1 MIKGY
6 LRLVV
11 MKNLA
16 NKKLSGYD
24 LIKHIEKSSSW
35 KPSFGSVYPLL
46 EKLLREK
53 LVNFEVQGRK
63 KMYFLTNEGRKHLG
77 LIDKSKNI
85 FVGKLIAHWKAFS
98 RITDKK
104 EMGFMMEV
112 LNSVKKGHLPFSEL
126 YPEINEFRANIFHA
140 YSAGK
145 DRKKIKAV
153 LRETVKK
160 LKAIRKKRLSNSKMC
175 GRPTEWAR
183 WRLMP
188 FKG

>member
-11 MKNLA
+11 MKNLV

-24 LIKHIEKSSSW
+24 LIKQIEKNSSW

-46 EKLLREK
+46 EKLLKEK
-53 LVNFEVQGRK
+53 LVQVEVQGRK
-63 KMYFLTNEGRKHLG
+63 KLYFLTSEGKRHLG

-112 LNSVKKGHLPFSEL
+112 LNSVRKGHLPFSEL
-126 YPEINEFRANIFHA
+126 QPEISKFRATLFDA
-140 YSAGK
+140 YSTGK
-145 DRKKIKAV
+145 SRKKLKSILK
-153 LRETVKK
+153 ETVKK
-160 LKAIRKKRLSNSKMC
+160 LREA
-175 GRPTEWAR
+175 T
-183 WRLMP
+183 
-188 FKG
+188 